1 MLVAGL
7 YDDHTQFQVPQ
18 KNLGSCTCANSGCQ
32 ALVSNFFQAPVNEAR
47 HKFLPLVFV
56 PRIHLGKVEAAY
68 QYFSVLFSVSSAY
81 MPIYTE
87 PVFHLEKWTRGG
99 AK

>member
-1 MLVAGL
+1 MLVTGL
-7 YDDHTQFQVPQ
+7 YDDHTQFQVLQ
-18 KNLGSCTCANSGCQ
+18 KNLGSCTCANSGYL

-56 PRIHLGKVEAAY
+56 PRIHFGKVEAAY

-81 MPIYTE
+81 IPIYTE
-87 PVFHLEKWTRGG
+87 LLTHV
-99 AK
+99 